1 VTGAAHGDTPTP
13 SQYPSR
19 LSAMPV
25 CGVPDNLYVGCQY
38 DEAVSDL
45 RSLLQGAS
53 EAKFDFVVIPLF
65 QHPNPDGTPFSG
77 GQYELQPSMAS
88 DLALDSKTWSTA
100 IVGMLS
106 EWIDP
111 DLATS
116 AERRRCCQQ
125 ALEKELHWASHLG
138 VYGIILP
145 PPSTPHCELYAASLG
160 RLLLG
165 GVYTTQLML
174 RIPLLAEGRSGA
186 QIDGWEMWNNF
197 RLLCDQNPRLQV
209 VLELTAD
216 LPSTERDLKRWFAE
230 PVRAVIV
237 PADIFLTNK
246 LGFPVLSKR
255 HKAFLLEAF
264 RYKVQVIFKG
274 LSSGTEGDADTSKYL
289 NYIARLFQSRPA
301 LTPQEQFELPYHD
314 YLQAPLQ
321 PLQDDLESQTYE
333 TFEKDPVKYV
343 RYEEAIFRCLQEKLS
358 EGKSQLAAIV
368 VGAGRGPLVAAV
380 RSAAARASA
389 DVRIWAVE
397 KNPNAVITLRHRSQ
411 LEGWANVEVIGEDMR
426 FWSAPQ
432 KADLVVS
439 ELLGSFGDNELSPE
453 CLDGAQRFLAPDGV
467 CIPCRYTSFLTPVT
481 CPKLWNDVKNY
492 SDLAHFETAYVVR
505 FHQAFYPSRETRPCF
520 TFSHPNWELQSNDR
534 YAEISFT
541 VEVDALIHG
550 FAGYFHCELYGDL
563 SVSINPETY
572 SEGMFSWFPIYFPL
586 RVPTVVKRDQVLK
599 SHWWRCQNSKKV
611 WYEWVVSEPS
621 PGPVHNPGGR
631 SYYIGK

>member
-1 VTGAAHGDTPTP
+1 
-13 SQYPSR
+13 
-19 LSAMPV
+19 V
-25 CGVPDNLYVGCQY
+25 CGAPDNLYVGCQY
-38 DEAVSDL
+38 DEAPSDL
-45 RSLLQGAS
+45 RGLLQAAS

-65 QHPNPDGTPFSG
+65 KKQTLDAAAASG
-77 GQYELQPSMAS
+77 HYELQPSMAS

-106 EWIDP
+106 DWIDP
-111 DLATS
+111 DLAPT
-116 AERRRCCQQ
+116 AEGRCYCQQ

-138 VYGIILP
+138 VYGIVLP
-145 PPSTPHCELYAASLG
+145 PPSAPHCELYAASLG

-174 RIPLLAEGRSGA
+174 RVPLLGESRSGG
-186 QIDGWEMWNNF
+186 QVDGWATWNNF

-216 LPSTERDLKRWFAE
+216 LPSTDRELERWFAE
-230 PVRAVIV
+230 PVRAIIV

-246 LGFPVLSKR
+246 QGFPVLSKR
-255 HKAFLLEAF
+255 HKSFLLDAF

-274 LSSGTEGDADTSKYL
+274 LSDGAEGDADAAKYL
-289 NYIARLFQSRPA
+289 HYIARLFQSRPA

-343 RYEEAIFRCLQEKLS
+343 RYEEAIFRCLQDKLAA
-358 EGKSQLAAIV
+358 GKSSLAAIV

-380 RSAAARASA
+380 RSAAARAGA
-389 DVRIWAVE
+389 EVRVWAVE

-411 LEGWANVEVIGEDMR
+411 LEGWTNVEVVSEDMR
-426 FWSAPQ
+426 FWSAPRQ
-432 KADLVVS
+432 ADLIVS

-453 CLDGAQRFLAPDGV
+453 CLDGAQRFLAPDGA

-505 FHQAFYPSRETRPCF
+505 FHQAFYPARETRPCF
-520 TFSHPNWELQSNDR
+520 TFSHPNWELQSNER
-534 YAEISFT
+534 FAEISFT
-541 VEVDALIHG
+541 MEVDALVHG
-550 FAGYFHCELYGDL
+550 FAGYFHCELYDGL

-586 RVPTVVKRDQVLK
+586 RVPVAAKRDQLLK

-611 WYEWVVSEPS
+611 WYEWAVSEPS
-621 PGPVHNPGGR
+621 RGPVHNPGGR

>member
-1 VTGAAHGDTPTP
+1 
-13 SQYPSR
+13 
-19 LSAMPV
+19 MPV

-45 RSLLQGAS
+45 RGLLQAAS

-65 QHPNPDGTPFSG
+65 KRQAPDDAAAAG
-77 GQYELQPSMAS
+77 GHYELQPSMAS

-111 DLATS
+111 DLAPT
-116 AERRRCCQQ
+116 AEARSRCQE

-138 VYGIILP
+138 VYGIVLP
-145 PPSTPHCELYAASLG
+145 PPSTARCELYAASLG

-174 RIPLLAEGRSGA
+174 RVPLLAETRAGG
-186 QIDGWEMWNNF
+186 QVDGWEMWNHF
-197 RLLCDQNPRLQV
+197 RLLCDQNPRLQA

-216 LPSTERDLKRWFAE
+216 LPSTERELERWFAE

-246 LGFPVLSKR
+246 QGFPVLSKR
-255 HKAFLLEAF
+255 HKAFLLQAF

-274 LSSGTEGDADTSKYL
+274 LSGAEGDADSSKYL
-289 NYIARLFQSRPA
+289 HYIARLFQNRPA
-301 LTPQEQFELPYHD
+301 PTPQEQFELPYHD

-343 RYEEAIFRCLQEKLS
+343 RYEEAIYRCMQDKLAAAPR
-358 EGKSQLAAIV
+358 QLAAIV

-380 RSAAARASA
+380 RSAAGRAGA

-411 LEGWANVEVIGEDMR
+411 LEGWDNVEVVGEDMR
-426 FWSAPQ
+426 FWSAPR

-453 CLDGAQRFLAPDGV
+453 CLDGAQRFLASDGV
-467 CIPCRYTSFLTPVT
+467 CIPCRYTSYLTPVT

-492 SDLAHFETAYVVR
+492 SDVAHFETAYVVR
-505 FHQAFYPSRETRPCF
+505 FHQAFYPSRETQACF
-520 TFSHPNWELQSNDR
+520 TFEHPNWELRSNER
-534 YAEISFT
+534 YAEISFSM
-541 VEVDALIHG
+541 EVDALVHG
-550 FAGYFHCELYGDL
+550 FAGYFHCELYGGL

-586 RVPTVVKRDQVLK
+586 RVPVVVKRDRLLK

-611 WYEWVVSEPS
+611 WYEWAVSEPAPS
-621 PGPVHNPGGR
+621 TVHNPGGR

>member
-1 VTGAAHGDTPTP
+1 
-13 SQYPSR
+13 
-19 LSAMPV
+19 MPV

-38 DEAVSDL
+38 DEATTDL
-45 RSLLQGAS
+45 RGLLQTAS
-53 EAKFDFVVIPLF
+53 EAKFDFVVLPLF
-65 QHPNPDGTPFSG
+65 RKRTLESLAATGGT
-77 GQYELQPSMAS
+77 YELQPSMAS

-100 IVGMLS
+100 VVGMLS

-111 DLATS
+111 DLAPN
-116 AERRRCCQQ
+116 AERRGWCQD

-138 VYGIILP
+138 VYGIVLP
-145 PPSTPHCELYAASLG
+145 PPSALHCELYAACLG

-165 GVYTTQLML
+165 GIFTTQFML
-174 RIPLLAEGRSGA
+174 RIPLLLEGRNGH
-186 QIDGWEMWNNF
+186 QIDGWDMWNNF

-216 LPSTERDLKRWFAE
+216 LPSTERELERWFAE

-237 PADIFLTNK
+237 PTDIFLTNK
-246 LGFPVLSKR
+246 QGFPVLSKR

-274 LSSGTEGDADTSKYL
+274 LTLPPTSVDDSAGAAGDSSKYL
-289 NYIARLFQSRPA
+289 HYIARLFQSRPA

-343 RYEEAIFRCLQEKLS
+343 RYEEAIYRCLQDKL
-358 EGKSQLAAIV
+358 EANAQQPFAAIV
-368 VGAGRGPLVAAV
+368 VGAGRGPLVAAT
-380 RSAAARASA
+380 RKAASRAGA

-397 KNPNAVITLRHRSQ
+397 KNPNAVITLKHRKE
-411 LEGWANVEVIGEDMR
+411 LEGWTNVEVVGQDMR
-426 FWSAPQ
+426 FWSAPKQ
-432 KADLVVS
+432 ADLVVS

-467 CIPCRYTSFLTPVT
+467 CIPCRYTSYLTPVT

-492 SDLAHFETAYVVR
+492 NDITHFETAYVVR

-520 TFSHPNWELQSNDR
+520 TFAHPNWDPQHSNNR
-534 YAEISFT
+534 YAEMTFSM
-541 VEVDALIHG
+541 EVDALIHG
-550 FAGYFHCELYGDL
+550 FAGYFHCELYDGL

-586 RVPTVVKRDQVLK
+586 RTPAVVRRDQLLK

-611 WYEWVVSEPS
+611 WYEWAVSEPS